1 MEYVLV
7 LVALAGC
14 LIAVLTVICSI
25 KAMTVLEEEVL
36 ELMDDVT
43 FVDRELR
50 RLEMKQQ
57 AVIYDRR
64 WEAQND

>member
-1 MEYVLV
+1 MEHVLV

-14 LIAVLTVICSI
+14 LIAVATVICAI
-25 KAMTVLEEEVL
+25 KAMALLEEEIVD
-36 ELMDDVT
+36 LMDDVS
-43 FVDRELR
+43 FVERELR

-64 WEAQND
+64 WEAQG